1 MELTDTQ
8 KIHYDNLSEIMK
20 QHTATFLNNGFDYD
34 RSYMRALEERMEELI
49 QEYESKLDY
58 KDAQIEDM
66 IVNNNIP
73 QYINDIWN

>member
-1 MELTDTQ
+1 
-8 KIHYDNLSEIMK
+8 
-20 QHTATFLNNGFDYD
+20 
-34 RSYMRALEERMEELI
+34 MRALEERMEELI